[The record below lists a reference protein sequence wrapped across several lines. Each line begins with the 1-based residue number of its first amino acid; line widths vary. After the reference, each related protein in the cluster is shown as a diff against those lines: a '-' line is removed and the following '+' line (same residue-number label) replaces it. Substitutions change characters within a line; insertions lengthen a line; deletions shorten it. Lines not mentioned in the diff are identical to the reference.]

1 MMPIRAALLALPLCA
16 ALLAPAVAR
25 AQEETREEIALQ
37 NQILELRHDLD
48 QLRDQIGSGA
58 GGSANAPPVSAP
70 QPQYDSGAAAAPGST
85 DVLPMLVQR
94 VSQLEDQVRSL
105 QGSIDELRNGLQK
118 QNDDLGKQISDL
130 GFRVQTLE
138 GGAPAAAAGAPAAPG
153 EPPVIVPPP
162 ARPADI
168 PARPA
173 VARETLQQGYAALA
187 RRDYPAAEAAARQ
200 ALATP
205 HAPHAADAQFLLAQS
220 LAGQRNYAQAALAY
234 DDAYRKQPT
243 GSHAPDALVGL
254 ASSLTALGEKP
265 AACATLGKLHA
276 EFPDE
281 RADVRASAAGIGRR
295 AGCR

>member
-1 MMPIRAALLALPLCA
+1 MMLIRPAFLALPLCA
-16 ALLAPAVAR
+16 VLLLPAAAR
-25 AQEETREEIALQ
+25 AQDETRQEIAVQ

-48 QLRDQIGSGA
+48 QLRDQVASGS
-58 GGSANAPPVSAP
+58 GGSAIAPPAAAP
-70 QPQYDSGAAAAPGST
+70 QPQYDSGAAPAPGST
-85 DVLPMLVQR
+85 DVMPMLLQR
-94 VSQLEDQVRSL
+94 VSQLEDQMRTL
-105 QGSIDELRNGLQK
+105 QGNVDELRNGLQK

-130 GFRVQTLE
+130 SFRVQTLE
-138 GGAPAAAAGAPAAPG
+138 GGNPPAAGATPPDAPG
-153 EPPVIVPPP
+153 APPVIAPPV
-162 ARPADI
+162 RPVDI

-173 VARETLQQGYAALA
+173 VARATLQQGYAALA
-187 RRDYPAAEAAARQ
+187 RRDYPSAEAAARQ

-205 HAPHAADAQFLLAQS
+205 HAPHAYDAQFLLAQS

-234 DDAYRKQPT
+234 DDTYRKQPT
-243 GSHAPDALVGL
+243 GGHAPDALVGL